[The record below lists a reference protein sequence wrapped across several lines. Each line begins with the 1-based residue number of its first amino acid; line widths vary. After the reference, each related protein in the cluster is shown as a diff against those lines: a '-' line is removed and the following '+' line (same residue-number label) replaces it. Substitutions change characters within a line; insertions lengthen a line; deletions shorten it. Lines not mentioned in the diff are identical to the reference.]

1 MSRWRDVINDD
12 GICRAQDSWDRRA
25 TVARLRRCGL
35 TFGKIGAFL
44 GISTPRARQL
54 FIKQLGDVGK
64 TSPVEK
70 YLSGKNIRDEVFRQI
85 EATGAT
91 QSKKYKERHGVY
103 LHSLV
108 VY

>member
-25 TVARLRRCGL
+25 TVARMRNCGL
-35 TFGKIGAFL
+35 TFGEIGDLL
-44 GISTPRARQL
+44 GMSKARARQL
-54 FIKQLGDVGK
+54 CIKQLGDVGK

-70 YLSGKNIRDEVFRQI
+70 YLSDKNIRAEVFRQI
-85 EATGAT
+85 EATSAT
-91 QSKKYKERHGVY
+91 QSKKYKERYGVY